1 MSKSPEQH
9 MRETCIAIGR
19 NQARIDLI
27 NVFSNLPVD
36 EMPLKLME
44 KIFDAMEAK
53 RVERE
58 KADGF
63 N

>member
-1 MSKSPEQH
+1 MSKSLEQH
-9 MRETCIAIGR
+9 LKETCIAIGR
-19 NQARIDLI
+19 DQARIDLI

-36 EMPLKLME
+36 EMPIELMQ

-58 KADGF
+58 QS
-63 N
+63 